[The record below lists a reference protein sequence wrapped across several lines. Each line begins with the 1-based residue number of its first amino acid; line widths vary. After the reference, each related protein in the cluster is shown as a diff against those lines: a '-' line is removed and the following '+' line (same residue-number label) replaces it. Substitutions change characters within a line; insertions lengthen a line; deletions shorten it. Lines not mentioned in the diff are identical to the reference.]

1 MSPSHE
7 ERQGRGAGEGASTR
21 SLQMPSDDRKHDSVD
36 QTCSS
41 NGKSSVDELETDA
54 EITSH
59 ATTANSNS
67 TNNNISSRSSSSS
80 SSGMNSGKRNSYCK
94 LSGNPNSNGFFSNG
108 SSGQPMSPLG
118 LSDDPHHDFMTDEV
132 QSLWIGFMNG
142 VSLLQAADVSQLN
155 PNSDE
160 ALCMFLNLYH
170 LMVLHSS
177 LVMGPPCSAYKVPNP

>member
-7 ERQGRGAGEGASTR
+7 DGQSRGTADSATR
-21 SLQMPSDDRKHDSVD
+21 SLQASLDDRRYDSTD
-36 QTCSS
+36 QTYDS
-41 NGKSSVDELETDA
+41 NGKSSVDEVETDA
-54 EITSH
+54 EIASH
-59 ATTANSNS
+59 VTTTNSSSSNSNNNNNSNS
-67 TNNNISSRSSSSS
+67 Y
-80 SSGMNSGKRNSYCK
+80 KRNSYCK
-94 LSGNPNSNGFFSNG
+94 LTGNANVTGGNGFFSNG

-155 PNSDE
+155 PKSDE

-177 LVMGPPCSAYKVPNP
+177 LVMGPPCTAYKV

>member
-7 ERQGRGAGEGASTR
+7 DGQSRGTADSATR
-21 SLQMPSDDRKHDSVD
+21 SLQASLDDRRYDSTD
-36 QTCSS
+36 QTYDS
-41 NGKSSVDELETDA
+41 NGKSSVDEVETDA
-54 EITSH
+54 EIASH
-59 ATTANSNS
+59 VTT
-67 TNNNISSRSSSSS
+67 TNSSSSS
-80 SSGMNSGKRNSYCK
+80 NNNNNSNNNSNSNSNKRNSYCK
-94 LSGNPNSNGFFSNG
+94 LTGNANVTGGNGFFSNG

-155 PNSDE
+155 PKSDE

-177 LVMGPPCSAYKVPNP
+177 LVMGPPCTAYKV